1 MLQPGYRYQLS
12 VTKLDQR
19 GAWLGQEQEK
29 ILLPRRQCP
38 AELAIGQ
45 QIEVF
50 LYYDRARRLTAT
62 TTLPQAQVGEFAL
75 LQVKTVDRHGAFL
88 DWGLEKDLL
97 APHREQQEKMLE
109 GRRYLVRICLDE
121 QQRPYASSRLDS
133 FLEDENIDLSVGD
146 KVEILIRGFTDLGAK
161 VIVADNYN
169 GVLYRDE
176 VPAGLQWGDRCLA
189 YVQKIRPDQRI
200 DVSLSRPGAAGLQD
214 ARKIVL
220 AALQTEGFLALHD
233 QSSPDQIRQQLGLS
247 KKAFKKAVGSL
258 YKERKIELRPD
269 GIVYRQRCT

>member
-12 VTKLDQR
+12 VATIDQR
-19 GAWLGQEQEK
+19 GAWLCQEQEK
-29 ILLPRRQCP
+29 ILLPRSQCP
-38 AELAIGQ
+38 AGLEIGQ
-45 QIEVF
+45 KIEVF
-50 LYYDRARRLTAT
+50 LYHDRGRRLTAT
-62 TTLPQAQVGEFAL
+62 TNLPQAQVGEFAL

-97 APHREQQEKMLE
+97 APYREQQEKMLE

-133 FLEDENIDLSVGD
+133 FLQDENIDLAVGD
-146 KVEILIRGFTDLGAK
+146 EVDILIRGFTELGAK
-161 VIVADNYN
+161 VIVADRYN

-176 VPAGLQWGDRCLA
+176 VPPGLKRGERCSG

-200 DVSLSRPGAAGLQD
+200 DVSLRRPGAAGAQD
-214 ARKIVL
+214 ARQIVL

-233 QSSPDQIRQQLGLS
+233 QSSPEQIRQQLGLS

-258 YKERKIELRPD
+258 YKEKKIELRPD
-269 GIVYRQRCT
+269 GIVYRDRRT